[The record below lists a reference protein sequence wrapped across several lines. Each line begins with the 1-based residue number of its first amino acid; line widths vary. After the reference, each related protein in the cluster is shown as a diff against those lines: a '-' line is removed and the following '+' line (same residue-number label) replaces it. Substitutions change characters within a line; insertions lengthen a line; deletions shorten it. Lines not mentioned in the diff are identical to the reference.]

1 MDSFRENLKSI
12 IEQDYIFSCY
22 AIKTKKTPLVGTKVY
37 LSSEQI
43 HDFLNRAIGYLCDK
57 VYSQKQLGDY
67 PEASPKEF
75 IEMLSC
81 SDDRVKDFCATLN
94 NIVANPELNNTAL
107 THYNAYML
115 SSIIENIPCH
125 FITSKNPFVSY
136 QKRNQIYA
144 LVTGKKYKVID
155 TDIVRLIMHFDCI
168 VFQGQCYFVTM
179 QGKQLFGLEQNA
191 IQKSHQE
198 KDKLFDRAILST
210 EGEGILERYMKK
222 SGKASCLSYTDSH
235 ILEELEN
242 ITAQNWKQIEKK
254 YKLKIKKDIDGS
266 FRVDVSTEE
275 QLKDFIDTITDKRGL
290 DFDNN
295 IVTCK
300 APFTR
305 RAQ

>member
-12 IEQDYIFSCY
+12 IEQDCIFSCY
-22 AIKTKKTPLVGTKVY
+22 AIKTKKTPIVGTKVH

-43 HDFLNRAIGYLCDK
+43 HDFLQQAIGYLCNK
-57 VYSQKQLGDY
+57 VYSQMQLGNY

-81 SDDRVKDFCATLN
+81 SDDRVKDFCANLN
-94 NIVANPELNNTAL
+94 EIVANPELNNTAL

-115 SSIIENIPCH
+115 SSIIENTSCH

-136 QKRNQIYA
+136 RKKNQLYTW
-144 LVTGKKYKVID
+144 VKGNKYQVID
-155 TDIVRLIMHFDCI
+155 NDIVRLIMHFDCI
-168 VFQGQCYFVTM
+168 VYQDQCYFVTM

-191 IQKSHQE
+191 IQKSRQA
-198 KDKLFDRAILST
+198 KDKLFDRAILSI
-210 EGEGILERYMKK
+210 EDEAILEKYMKK
-222 SGKASCLSYTDSH
+222 SGKGTCLAYIDSH

-242 ITAQNWKQIEKK
+242 ITSKNWKKIEKK
-254 YKLKIKKDIDGS
+254 YKLKIKKDKDES
-266 FRVDVSTEE
+266 FRVDISTEE

-295 IVTCK
+295 IVTCSS
-300 APFTR
+300 PFTR